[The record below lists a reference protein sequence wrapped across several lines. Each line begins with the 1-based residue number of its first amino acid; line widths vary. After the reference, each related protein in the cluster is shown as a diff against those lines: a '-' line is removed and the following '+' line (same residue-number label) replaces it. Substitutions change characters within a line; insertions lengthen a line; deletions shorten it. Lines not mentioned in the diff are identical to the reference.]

1 MAVKLPP
8 NTWVSQVITLKGF
21 RDDVYS
27 KIDGSLV
34 GYVKDGKFIQ
44 TIDKLPKLD
53 PKKKPVQDKKFAAS
67 IAKISAL
74 NAIPALEFD
83 AAYYKEQAE
92 NVNNTPQERA
102 KAKAQYDALNAQVE
116 AKRKEAG
123 QAEVVVEEEQGKER
137 ATSAKNSIPK
147 IQSEFTKLKKQY
159 DILLDPSDPEG
170 KGPGIK
176 KKLDTLA
183 QDYTKLYRTATGT
196 PVISKTAAFARLA
209 NNQGTQFPATQTGTA
224 KDVDKLETYTVT
236 IKGKPTKV
244 KWDPAKETLFSEDGS
259 PYTGAVPWADQTIT
273 YKDGKKVSSTADST
287 TEPKVTS
294 GGTTGG
300 TTGGRTG
307 GTTGG
312 RTGGTTGGATGSGK
326 PISGAFD
333 PAAFRAGEEAS
344 MGSTPPVLGG
354 AVVKGYDSALALAK
368 EKYNLPD
375 IIFSNV
381 KSLGKI
387 LEEYVNGKIDIDLF
401 KQKVANDPW
410 YRQNSTEIKARYLQK
425 FNYDDL
431 VKSGNA
437 KGTTDYEQKIAQITN
452 NLLTKARQM
461 GSALDEGQ
469 AKLMAEDL
477 YIFNQDADDA
487 VVTRRLV
494 SGIRPIAGMVGG
506 RITEDFSGLALQNYQ
521 GLQSLAKRN
530 GMKLE
535 NILPPGVD
543 GKPATAQE
551 TLQRLALGELDP
563 TRLAQDVRKL
573 AAVGQPQF
581 VRDLLGQGIDL
592 DQIYSPYRR
601 TMARV
606 LELDEGQIDLMDPT
620 LRKGINDK
628 GDINLFDYEK
638 SLRQDNRWQYTG
650 NARQEVSDAALT
662 VLRNFGFQ
670 G

>member
-1 MAVKLPP
+1 MAVRPTETNAEQRLRMQLRRDKASLETKKSSRGVALDISTDTKETSARRAEFAAKYKKLGEEINDLENKIDSTTREINKTKARKSLAGYDKVEGQQQLDSIEQQYGLLAEAYKLDEDPA
-8 NTWVSQVITLKGF
+8 IK
-21 RDDVYS
+21 S
-27 KIDGSLV
+27 KIDSLV
-34 GYVKDGKFIQ
+34 QNYKDISTSVIGRPISLAAARVALTKVTPTFGAPAQ
-44 TIDKLPKLD
+44 TT
-53 PKKKPVQDKKFAAS
+53 
-67 IAKISAL
+67 
-74 NAIPALEFD
+74 NAGVTLGGPTGT
-83 AAYYKEQAE
+83 QAQ
-92 NVNNTPQERA
+92 TPP
-102 KAKAQYDALNAQVE
+102 
-116 AKRKEAG
+116 
-123 QAEVVVEEEQGKER
+123 
-137 ATSAKNSIPK
+137 PK
-147 IQSEFTKLKKQY
+147 I
-159 DILLDPSDPEG
+159 
-170 KGPGIK
+170 
-176 KKLDTLA
+176 
-183 QDYTKLYRTATGT
+183 
-196 PVISKTAAFARLA
+196 
-209 NNQGTQFPATQTGTA
+209 
-224 KDVDKLETYTVT
+224 
-236 IKGKPTKV
+236 
-244 KWDPAKETLFSEDGS
+244 
-259 PYTGAVPWADQTIT
+259 
-273 YKDGKKVSSTADST
+273 
-287 TEPKVTS
+287 TS
-294 GGTTGG
+294 GGTTGGATGG

-307 GTTGG
+307 GTAGG
-312 RTGGTTGGATGSGK
+312 NTGGATGGPSTT
-326 PISGAFD
+326 AFPQYGGVD
-333 PAAFRAGEEAS
+333 TTTLAGITAASAR
-344 MGSTPPVLGG
+344 PPVGG
-354 AVVKGYDSALALAK
+354 AVVKGYDTALALAK

-410 YRQNSTEIKARYLQK
+410 YRQNSTEIKNRYLQK
-425 FNYDDL
+425 FNYEDL

-437 KGTTDYEQKIAQITN
+437 KGTTDYEQRIAQITN
-452 NLLTKARQM
+452 NLLTKARQI

-469 AKLMAEDL
+469 AKLIAEDL
-477 YIFNQDADDA
+477 YIHNQDADDA

-506 RITEDFSGLALQNYQ
+506 KITEDFSGLALQNYQ

-543 GKPATAQE
+543 GKPATAEE
-551 TLQRLALGELDP
+551 TLKRLALGELDP

-620 LRKGINDK
+620 LRMGINDK

-650 NARQEVSDAALT
+650 NAREEVSNAALT